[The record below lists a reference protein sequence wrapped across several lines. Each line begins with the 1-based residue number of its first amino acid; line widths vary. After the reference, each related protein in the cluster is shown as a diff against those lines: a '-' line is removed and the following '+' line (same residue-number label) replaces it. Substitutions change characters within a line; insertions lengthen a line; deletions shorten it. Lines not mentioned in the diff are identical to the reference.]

1 MAFVNW
7 FTIVAK
13 DENFLNRVH
22 VWIIADGYDK
32 LSEDFLK
39 NIEKA
44 GIFNAFETTNYM
56 ALEINPET
64 NDFEAKFLDLKF
76 INSDTM
82 NENKRI
88 YGANNIVHCF
98 SRVMMFND
106 WFGVLNDEQQN
117 AFKIYDYSVHDFLLG
132 SSKQGQSKMH
142 KFKHMPLPIHMAIK
156 HKNQGKIE
164 SHKWFF
170 KGFWEY
176 YSNIKLNRIVKW
188 MKYNLNNEI

>member
-1 MAFVNW
+1 MLIQYILLFH
-7 FTIVAK
+7 IVAK
-13 DENFLNRVH
+13 DKEFLNRVH

-32 LSEDFLK
+32 LSKEFLK

-56 ALEINPET
+56 ALEIKPET

-76 INSDTM
+76 INCDNM
-82 NENKRI
+82 NENKRV

-98 SRVMMFND
+98 SKVMMFNY
-106 WFGVLNDEQQN
+106 WLGVLEDKQQTD
-117 AFKIYDYSVHDFLLG
+117 FMIDDYSVHDFLLG
-132 SSKQGQSKMH
+132 SSRRSKVKIH
-142 KFKHMPLPIHMAIK
+142 QFKHMPLPIHMAIK

-170 KGFWEY
+170 KGFCEY
-176 YSNIKLNRIVKW
+176 YSNNRFNKWIKMDSVW
-188 MKYNLNNEI
+188 Y